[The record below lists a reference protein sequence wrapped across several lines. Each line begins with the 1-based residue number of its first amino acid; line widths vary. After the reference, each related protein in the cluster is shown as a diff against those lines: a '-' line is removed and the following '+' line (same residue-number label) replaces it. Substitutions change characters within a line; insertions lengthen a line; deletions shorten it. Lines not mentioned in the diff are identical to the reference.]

1 VNGLSEV
8 LDIVGRDTGNR
19 DTTIAGKVDV
29 PVVTELVNLLGRQ
42 SSVAEHTNLL
52 GNMVP
57 GLFGAKV
64 VLKMTSQLVSI
75 H

>member
-1 VNGLSEV
+1 
-8 LDIVGRDTGNR
+8 
-19 DTTIAGKVDV
+19 
-29 PVVTELVNLLGRQ
+29 
-42 SSVAEHTNLL
+42 LL